1 MCKGSKIERMVCGK
15 KFSGWGNSMPVRYN
29 NLEPTTYRYGA
40 VSVKS
45 DFHLDISKFPRGEFL
60 FPR

>member
-15 KFSGWGNSMPVRYN
+15 KFPDWENSTLARYN
-29 NLEPTTYRYGA
+29 NLDSTIYRNGT
-40 VSVKS
+40 VLGKS
-45 DFHLDISKFPRGEFL
+45 DFHVEILKYPRGEFL